1 MKTTTHRTSSI
12 VMLALFL
19 CFIFGFSA
27 AFFIIPD
34 RDRSENE
41 NRVLA
46 SAPKFSWE
54 GLRTGDFTADVK
66 EWFADQFPLRDF
78 FVSLKGSA
86 ELLLGKRE
94 NNGIIYA
101 DNGYLIDRLAID
113 KDAISGNLENLGK
126 LNSAVETPITVAIA
140 PRKIDA
146 LSYILPSS
154 LSTTGDDTFAFIN
167 EVIDDNAL
175 SVCDLYTPLKNGE
188 GEYLYY
194 KTDHHLTEHGA
205 YKVYLTLAEEW
216 GVEPYGEDHFTVSA
230 VTDEFYG
237 TTWSASSTLGVT
249 PDKIELYRYDG
260 DENYTVTTTGGD
272 SFEGFYDEKYLAEKD
287 KYALFL
293 SGINARVS
301 VKKNDSGDREKIL
314 ILNDSFANALVP
326 FLALHYDIDLIDPR
340 FLRSGVIDEISSG
353 EYCRVLLY
361 MNVDT
366 LSTSPKL
373 LAPLTVGID

>member
-1 MKTTTHRTSSI
+1 MKTSTHRASSI
-12 VMLALFL
+12 MMLALFI

-34 RDRSENE
+34 RDRSDNE

-46 SAPKFSWE
+46 GAPEFSFE
-54 GLRTGDFTADVK
+54 GLKSGEFTADVK

-78 FVSLKGSA
+78 FVSLKGTA

-94 NNGIIYA
+94 NNGVIYA
-101 DNGYLIDRLAID
+101 GDGYLIDRLPLD
-113 KDAISGNLENLGK
+113 EDAISGNLENLGK
-126 LNSAVETPITVAIA
+126 LNAAVDIPITVAIA

-146 LSYILPSS
+146 LSYMLPSS
-154 LSTTGDDTFAFIN
+154 LSETGDLTFAFIN
-167 EVIDDNAL
+167 EAIDENSLSAL
-175 SVCDLYTPLKNGE
+175 DLYSALKDKD

-194 KTDHHLTEHGA
+194 KTDHHLTQHGA

-216 GVEPYGEDHFTVSA
+216 GFEPYGEDFFTVTA
-230 VTDEFYG
+230 VTEEFYG
-237 TTWSASSTLGVT
+237 TTWSASSTFGAS

-260 DENYTVTTTGGD
+260 DGDFTVSINGGD
-272 SFEGFYDEKYLAEKD
+272 AFSGFYDEKYLAEKD

-293 SGINARVS
+293 SGINSRVS
-301 VKKNDSGDREKIL
+301 VAKNGGDDRERIL

-326 FLALHYDIDLIDPR
+326 FLSLHYDIDLIDPR
-340 FLRSGVIDEISSG
+340 FLRRGVIDEIESG
-353 EYCRVLLY
+353 EYNRVLLY